1 MNSAVSTALLAW
13 GLAVLQCAPLVDLV
27 YLVYLVCLVERNE
40 PEKPDEPDRPSF
52 SKTRELSTF

>member
-27 YLVYLVCLVERNE
+27 YLVCLVERNE
-40 PEKPDEPDRPSF
+40 PEEPDEPDRPSF